1 MYEVQNRGFPWHRRQ
16 AVATVPSRSSG
27 VCRYMS
33 DQPVIQ
39 TVSDADIPEVLNFV
53 LKARAEL
60 FPKLSA
66 TGMPDD
72 LARFAEVYLRGEGR
86 FLIARH
92 EGQIVAS
99 IGYLAYDRRFPHL
112 LYPDVKVVEIVR
124 LFVLPSQ
131 RRSGLAGALYRSL
144 KELALADGVEVI
156 YLHTHPFLP
165 GAIEFW
171 QRQGFEIIDVDADPV
186 WQTTHMH
193 AVMSGIEESAPRQTG
208 PSGSAP

>member
-1 MYEVQNRGFPWHRRQ
+1 MNHQPTIQ
-16 AVATVPSRSSG
+16 AVT
-27 VCRYMS
+27 
-33 DQPVIQ
+33 
-39 TVSDADIPEVLNFV
+39 DADIPEVLDFV

-72 LARFAEVYLRGEGR
+72 LARFTEVYLRGAGR

-112 LYPDVKVVEIVR
+112 PYPDLEVVEIVR

-144 KELALADGVEVI
+144 KDLALANEADVI

-165 GAIEFW
+165 GAIAFW

-193 AVMSGIEESAPRQTG
+193 NVMRENAESVPHQTG
-208 PSGSAP
+208 PSGNAL